1 MMHQKSNISGVSL
14 LPTVKRKSVRTSVIL
29 PEDRHV
35 QLISLA
41 NSNDVSIAW
50 IIRHAV
56 IDFLDQNQNG
66 IKLKNKAA
74 K

>member
-1 MMHQKSNISGVSL
+1 M
-14 LPTVKRKSVRTSVIL
+14 PTVKRKSVRTSVIL